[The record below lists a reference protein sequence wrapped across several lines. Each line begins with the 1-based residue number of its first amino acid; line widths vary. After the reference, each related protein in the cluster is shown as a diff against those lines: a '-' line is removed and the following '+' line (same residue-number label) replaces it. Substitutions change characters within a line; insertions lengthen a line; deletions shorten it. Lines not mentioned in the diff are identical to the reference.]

1 MGVALIAAGAELLV
15 TAAGGHLSP
24 WHDLPLP
31 RTHDHRVLLLAA
43 LFAGAAVLVLLL
55 MRRRPAPLVLQV
67 EGGSLRLPSDTLARY
82 LAAELARDP
91 DVVASRASFSLRGE
105 RLRARAWVALRP
117 LAPAAA
123 LRERLTALATTALR
137 DRLGL
142 AVELRGPTLRVLRV
156 RELPRYLR

>member
-1 MGVALIAAGAELLV
+1 VV
-15 TAAGGHLSP
+15 AGGRHLSL

-31 RTHDHRVLLLAA
+31 HTHNDRALLLAA
-43 LFAGAAVLVLLL
+43 VFVGAAVLMLLA
-55 MRRRPAPLVLQV
+55 MRRRPAPFVLAV
-67 EGGSLRLPSDTLARY
+67 EGGSLRLPPDTLARY

-91 DVVASRASFSLRGE
+91 DVVASRATFTLRGE

-123 LRERLTALATTALR
+123 LRERLTTLATAALR

-142 AVELRGPTLRVLRV
+142 TVEVREPTLRVLRV
-156 RELPRYLR
+156 RELARYLR

>member
-1 MGVALIAAGAELLV
+1 MLVAAGAELLV
-15 TAAGGHLSP
+15 TASGRHLSL

-31 RTHDHRVLLLAA
+31 HTHNGRALLLAA
-43 LFAGAAVLVLLL
+43 LFVGAALLVLLV
-55 MRRRPAPLVLQV
+55 MRRRPAPLVLPV
-67 EGGSLRLPSDTLARY
+67 EGGSLRLPPDTLARY

-91 DVVASRASFSLRGE
+91 DVVASRASFMLRGE

-123 LRERLTALATTALR
+123 LRERLTALATVALR

-142 AVELRGPTLRVLRV
+142 AVELRGPALRVLRV